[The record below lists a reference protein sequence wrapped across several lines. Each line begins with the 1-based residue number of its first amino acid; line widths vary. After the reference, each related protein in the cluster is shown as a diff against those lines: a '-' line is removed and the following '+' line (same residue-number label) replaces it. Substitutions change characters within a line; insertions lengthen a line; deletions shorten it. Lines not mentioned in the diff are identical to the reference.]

1 VKIFKIAQ
9 SGQFDNLPHGTE
21 IYSKLYKNEG
31 KIKLLNKTEKKDIL
45 GRPVIK
51 YEAFFTNTGRNGS
64 IDSKDISGLWENK

>member
-1 VKIFKIAQ
+1 MIGSGSLHPTTLKI
-9 SGQFDNLPHGTE
+9 SGF
-21 IYSKLYKNEG
+21 YAS

-64 IDSKDISGLWENK
+64 IDAKDISGLWEGK